1 MFPCSRAATRPPFT
15 VWRLHRAAGR
25 RRESPMTHRALLVS
39 AVLAVAACADPT
51 APSFVPPRFSI
62 QATPQE
68 LFARYVAMGTSN
80 SMGVQAAGISASGQ
94 RMAWPAQLASRVG
107 VPFSMPLIQDPGCSP
122 PLLAPLA
129 ANMVLVAGFAAFG
142 EDLVSAVMNVCM
154 PLREGTTLPTN
165 NVAIS
170 GAKARDA
177 FHTTP
182 EHEAAHNPQAGEMYG
197 RVLPPGHTQVTAM
210 LAQQPT
216 FVSVEL
222 AANEV
227 LPASTG
233 RVSAM
238 TPFADWVRDYDQII
252 AAVQST
258 GAGAVLVGLPNNA
271 ANFPSIRRAR
281 EFFNEWP
288 DLLAM
293 GISMSL
299 NCYFSSNYVFI
310 PGYVLK
316 LISRSPTTATCADVP
331 GVVDYVL
338 TSGDIAA
345 INARMAQM
353 NAHIEAKAND
363 NGYAFFKLAAL
374 YDLPKINFNLY
385 DVFFSKTPF
394 GANMSLDGVH
404 PSAQG
409 QTILANTAVQAI
421 NARYGLAIQ

>member
-1 MFPCSRAATRPPFT
+1 MKRP
-15 VWRLHRAAGR
+15 L
-25 RRESPMTHRALLVS
+25 LLVS
-39 AVLAVAACADPT
+39 ASLFVIGCADPT
-51 APSFVPPRFSI
+51 APSSIAPHLSI
-62 QATPQE
+62 QTTPQT
-68 LFARYVAMGTSN
+68 LFSRFVAMGTSN
-80 SMGVQAAGISASGQ
+80 SMGVVSAGISASGQ

-122 PLLAPLA
+122 PLIAPLA

-154 PLREGTTLPTN
+154 PLREGITLPTN

-177 FHTTP
+177 LNTTP
-182 EHEAAHNPQAGEMYG
+182 EHEAAHNPQAGEMYS
-197 RVLPPGHTQVTAM
+197 RVLPTGYTQVTAM

-233 RVSAM
+233 RISAM

-252 AAVQST
+252 AAVKST

-288 DLLAM
+288 DLLVF
-293 GISMSL
+293 GVSMSL
-299 NCYFSSNYVFI
+299 NCYLSSNYVFI

-316 LISRSPTTATCADVP
+316 LISRTPTTATCKDVP
-331 GVVDYVL
+331 GEVDYVL
-338 TSGDIAA
+338 TSSDINAL
-345 INARMAQM
+345 NARMAQM
-353 NAHIEAKAND
+353 NAYIEARANE

-374 YDLPKINFNLY
+374 YDLPKGSLNLA
-385 DVFFSKTPF
+385 DVLLSNNPF
-394 GANMSLDGVH
+394 GPNISLDGVH
-404 PSAQG
+404 PSPAG
-409 QTILANTAVQAI
+409 QTILANAAVQAI
-421 NARYGLAIQ
+421 NAKYGLAIP